1 MNDTRPDRVPEPG
14 EGSFRQLLQ
23 RELARRCAANAR
35 YSLRSFARQLAVDH
49 STLSQILRG
58 VRPVTPHTVR
68 SLGAPLGLSDAAIDD
83 FIAHERLFA
92 AARDA
97 VTEEMQQLTRDAMH
111 VVTDWRHY
119 AILELTH
126 LDDFRPDVRWIGRVL
141 ETAPD
146 EINVAIQRLLRLGLL
161 QMSSA
166 DRWTDTS
173 AELIGGAHEF
183 SRATLARL
191 LQQAHQLA
199 LEAAMQ
205 IDVLPP
211 APKSEE
217 EE

>member
-1 MNDTRPDRVPEPG
+1 MNDDRHASAPEPG

-23 RELARRCAANAR
+23 RELARRCATNAR
-35 YSLRSFARQLAVDH
+35 YSLRSFARQLGVDH

-68 SLGAPLGLSDAAIDD
+68 SLGAPLGLSEAAIDA

-97 VTEEMQQLTRDAMH
+97 VAEEMQQLTRDAMH

-126 LDDFRPDVRWIGRVL
+126 LEHFQPDVRWISRVL
-141 ETAPD
+141 EAAPD
-146 EINVAIQRLLRLGLL
+146 DINVAIQRLLRLGLL
-161 QMSSA
+161 EMSSVE
-166 DRWTDTS
+166 RWTDAS
-173 AELIGGAHEF
+173 AELISGAHEF
-183 SRATLARL
+183 SRAALARL

-205 IDVLPP
+205 VDVLPP
-211 APKSEE
+211 EPKPDEE
-217 EE
+217 E